1 MEWCDGDEN
10 GFPVQLALLTR
21 AQWQA
26 AASIPRSL
34 TDSRKWLELH
44 LAEYRQQTGGLINK
58 LSVVGANQTNE
69 LKGIFI
75 AHAATVNQASGSI
88 RDQVQEAAVVAQ
100 QIKKFLDDGV
110 STWDRAKTGME
121 AGSEKFQKAC
131 EELHDRI
138 TWRELRRDWL
148 TLLGLISIGIVI
160 GVIVGLIIAF
170 KYR

>member
-1 MEWCDGDEN
+1 
-10 GFPVQLALLTR
+10 LALLTR

-58 LSVVGANQTNE
+58 LSVVGANQANE
-69 LKGIFI
+69 LKSIVV

-88 RDQVQEAAVVAQ
+88 RNQVQEAAVVAQ

-110 STWDRAKTGME
+110 STWNRAKNGME

-131 EELHDRI
+131 EELDDRI

-148 TLLGLISIGIVI
+148 TLLGLISIGILI
-160 GVIVGLIIAF
+160 GVIVGLLIAF
-170 KYR
+170 KHR